1 MTPPRRAAAAAVTTA
16 LMMSVPACTSAPR
29 PATADPADPQLLAVA
44 QSLVDAG
51 YPGAITARTDPDGTP
66 HVATAGYDN
75 VAARTLIRP
84 DSEVRIGSA
93 TKTFTAV
100 VILQMVQQGK
110 FSLDTSIEELLPEV
124 VVRKQGVDPT
134 TISVRDLLQHTS
146 GLPEYADLIAK
157 DPFGQRNTYRSPR
170 DMLDIALRRHA
181 SYEGIKTYSY
191 SNTNYLVL
199 GLIAERV
206 TQRSIGELI
215 ADRIVGPLGLRH
227 TYFPAPGERRFRG
240 PHVTGY
246 HVTAGGDLDDISE
259 SDPSWT
265 WAAGAMISTPAELNK
280 FMQAV
285 LGGDLLDEHT
295 TKLMLTGIPTGEDLL
310 PGSTY
315 GLGIESIN
323 LSCGSAWG
331 HSGDIPGYQTRNA
344 VASDGTA
351 VTVTV
356 TALPFAIFQGPEEE
370 LLQRYRIVIDTLDQA
385 LCR

>member
-1 MTPPRRAAAAAVTTA
+1 MTQPRRVAVAAVTTA
-16 LMMSVPACTSAPR
+16 LLLSVPACTSAPTPR
-29 PATADPADPQLLAVA
+29 PAQPAESQLAAIA
-44 QSLVDAG
+44 QSLVAAG
-51 YPGAITARTDPDGTP
+51 YPGAITARTDPDGTR
-66 HVATAGYDN
+66 HIATAGYGN
-75 VAARTLIRP
+75 VAARNLVHP

-100 VILQMVQQGK
+100 VILQLIQEGK
-110 FSLDTSIEELLPEV
+110 FSLETSVEELLPEV
-124 VVRKQGVDPT
+124 VVRKHGIDPA
-134 TISVRDLLQHTS
+134 TIYVRDLLQHTS

-157 DPFGQRNTYRSPR
+157 DPFGQRYTYRSPR
-170 DMLDIALRRHA
+170 EMLEIALRRHA
-181 SYEGIKTYSY
+181 SSAEIKTFKY

-199 GLIAERV
+199 GLIAERIA
-206 TQRSIGELI
+206 QRTIGELI
-215 ADRIVGPLGLRH
+215 ADRIVRPLDLRH

-240 PHVTGY
+240 PHVSGY
-246 HVTAGGDLDDISE
+246 HVAAGGDLHDISE

-265 WAAGAMISTPAELNK
+265 WAAGAMISTPADLNR

-285 LGGDLLDEHT
+285 VGGGLLDEHT
-295 TKLMLTGIPTGEDLL
+295 TTQMLTGIPTGEDLL

-323 LSCGSAWG
+323 LSCGVAWG

-344 VASDGTA
+344 VAGDGTA
-351 VTVTV
+351 FSVTV